1 MDSLYALHS
10 EHICTYMDSLY
21 AFASGVYQIVTY
33 QFGFYV
39 AVQFYVGVG
48 ICDFFSSY
56 EL

>member
-48 ICDFFSSY
+48 ICDFFSSS